1 MRSPLSGILRAIMR
15 TRTIPALG
23 LILLALSL
31 AACASRKAITD
42 SPNPPLQTVSIR
54 VGSATVLAELALSET
69 ERERGLMFRKTLDEG
84 KGMIFVFAKDDRLAF
99 WMKNTTL
106 PLSLAYIAS
115 DGTIRQIVRPRA
127 LVPRAGAGRALG
139 ALCPRDEPRLVRP
152 LGRQGRGQGRRR
164 ASCQPAED

>member
-1 MRSPLSGILRAIMR
+1 MR

-84 KGMIFVFAKDDRLAF
+84 KGMIFVFPKDDMLVF

-115 DGTIRQIVRPRA
+115 DGTIRQISDLEPLSLAPVPAYRSVRYA
-127 LVPRAGAGRALG
+127 LEMNRGWFDRSGVKAGDKVGVEVLPA
-139 ALCPRDEPRLVRP
+139 
-152 LGRQGRGQGRRR
+152 
-164 ASCQPAED
+164 AED